1 MDTDQKVIWLSH
13 LLNDLG
19 YFQRRVT
26 PMYEEN
32 RACIEIAKNDMVQT
46 RAKHVEIR
54 FQFLRQVVKSGEV
67 KLIYCHSK
75 LMLTDTLK
83 KALSEV
89 KLAKFDTSI
98 LIQDKRLDQSGKVE
112 DQASACKPKA
122 NRRVWINTHKQEVIE
137 KLRQL

>member
-1 MDTDQKVIWLSH
+1 
-13 LLNDLG
+13 
-19 YFQRRVT
+19 
-26 PMYEEN
+26 
-32 RACIEIAKNDMVQT
+32 MVQT

-98 LIQDKRLDQSGKVE
+98 LIQDKRLDQSGKLE